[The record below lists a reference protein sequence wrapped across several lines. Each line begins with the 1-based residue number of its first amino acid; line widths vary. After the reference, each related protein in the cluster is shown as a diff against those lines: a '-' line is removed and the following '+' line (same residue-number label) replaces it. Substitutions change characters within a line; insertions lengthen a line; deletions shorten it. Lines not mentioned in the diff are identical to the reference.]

1 MQYRSLGKT
10 GLDVSVL
17 GFGLMRLPTIP
28 TCDEKIPTVDFELT
42 RQLFYKSLEL
52 GINYFDTALVYHGE
66 QSEKILGNLMQ
77 ESGKRKDIILCTKMP
92 CSKIT
97 APDHFDR
104 FFNMQLENLQT
115 DYIDVYLM
123 HGLNRTRWE
132 FMKKLGA
139 LEFLE
144 QKKKEGRI
152 NHIGFSF
159 HDTYDVLEDIVDEYD
174 FEVGQIQLNYID
186 TTMQAGLQGFSLLAG
201 KGMGII
207 IVEPLKGGTLAQ
219 NVPPDIKEIWDT
231 AEIKRTPAEWALR
244 WVFDRKAVSC
254 VLSGMNTIEQLEEN
268 ARIADIHM
276 IRSLTSEEN
285 NLYSHARAA
294 MLSHSAIPCTGCKY
308 CMPCG
313 HGINIPAIFDLYNQ
327 LVMFK
332 DKRWVAAQYTT
343 MLANNESAITCKSC
357 KKCMRKCPQ
366 SIDVPACLKMAH
378 MALSDLTG
386 LRKNLT

>member
-1 MQYRSLGKT
+1 MQYRELGKT
-10 GLDVSVL
+10 GLNSSVL
-17 GFGLMRLPTIP
+17 GFGLMRLPTVP
-28 TCDEKIPTVDFELT
+28 HCEEKIPTVDFEKTKELY
-42 RQLFYKSLEL
+42 YKGLEL
-52 GINYFDTALVYHGE
+52 GINYFDTAFVYHGE
-66 QSEKILGNLMQ
+66 QSEKILGKLIK
-77 ESGKRKDIILCTKMP
+77 ESNKRKDIILSTKLP

-97 APDHFDR
+97 ATEHFER
-104 FFNMQLENLQT
+104 FFSMQLENLQT

-159 HDTYDVLEDIVDEYD
+159 HDSVDVLEDIVDEYD

-186 TTMQAGLQGFSLLAG
+186 TNMQAGIQGFSYMAG

-207 IVEPLKGGTLAQ
+207 IMEPLKGGTLAQ

-231 AEIKRTPAEWALR
+231 AEIKRSPAEWALR
-244 WVFDRKAVSC
+244 WLFDKKAASC
-254 VLSGMNTIEQLEEN
+254 VLSGMNEMAQLEEN
-268 ARIADIHM
+268 ARIADEHKV
-276 IRSLTSEEN
+276 RSLTSAEQ

-294 MLSHSAIPCTGCKY
+294 MLSHAAIPCTGCKY

-313 HGINIPAIFDLYNQ
+313 HGINIPNIFSLYNQ

-332 DKRWVAAQYTT
+332 DKRWVAAQYNTA
-343 MLANNESAITCKSC
+343 MANNESALKCKSC

-366 SIDVPACLKMAH
+366 SIDVPSCLYMAH
-378 MALSDLTG
+378 TALKELCDTE
-386 LRKNLT
+386 KF